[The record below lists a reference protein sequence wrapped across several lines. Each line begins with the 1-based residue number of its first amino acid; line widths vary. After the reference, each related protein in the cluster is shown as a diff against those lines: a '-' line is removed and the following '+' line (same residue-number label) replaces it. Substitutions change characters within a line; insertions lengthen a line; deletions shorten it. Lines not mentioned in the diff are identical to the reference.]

1 MSPAAIAEDPQM
13 QPDLH
18 QDQLQA
24 VGKAF
29 DALLL
34 TLYRL
39 THRHNDLKQ
48 YTEVAFKEVLSR
60 LHLCFFRFSP
70 FAFPSTPHV
79 SNDERI

>member
-13 QPDLH
+13 RPDLH
-18 QDQLQA
+18 RDQLQA

-48 YTEVAFKEVLSR
+48 YTEVAFKEVIY
-60 LHLCFFRFSP
+60 RFLIFSGVIRICLP
-70 FAFPSTPHV
+70 LFPSM
-79 SNDERI
+79 SQMMR